1 VCSSKRRAAQ
11 IVGPQLR
18 FAYGFAAPCGHGPI
32 IGTSRSRNRL
42 FIDTKVLMKK
52 TFQLKVEGKN
62 RDRLLEAAKH
72 DIRKYMKRERAKALP
87 KGVDYWD
94 FDCKSG
100 YSEATA
106 AVVPVADLIKSID
119 EIVKDGGEQFY
130 VEVLAKGGVKVAR
143 VRNEG
148 EDDFMDDA

>member
-1 VCSSKRRAAQ
+1 
-11 IVGPQLR
+11 
-18 FAYGFAAPCGHGPI
+18 
-32 IGTSRSRNRL
+32 
-42 FIDTKVLMKK
+42 MKK

-62 RDRLLEAAKH
+62 RERLLEAAKH
-72 DIRKYMKRERAKALP
+72 DIRKYFKRERAKALP
-87 KGVDYWD
+87 KDVDFWD

-106 AVVPVADLIKSID
+106 AVVSVADLIKSID

-130 VEVLAKGGVKVAR
+130 VEVLAKPGVKVAR

-148 EDDFMDDA
+148 EDDLADGE

>member
-1 VCSSKRRAAQ
+1 
-11 IVGPQLR
+11 
-18 FAYGFAAPCGHGPI
+18 
-32 IGTSRSRNRL
+32 
-42 FIDTKVLMKK
+42 MKK

-87 KGVDYWD
+87 KGIDFWD

-100 YSEATA
+100 ASEATA
-106 AVVPVADLIKSID
+106 TDVPAADLIKSID
-119 EIVKDGGEQFY
+119 EILKDGGDQFY

-148 EDDFMDDA
+148 EDDFMDGE